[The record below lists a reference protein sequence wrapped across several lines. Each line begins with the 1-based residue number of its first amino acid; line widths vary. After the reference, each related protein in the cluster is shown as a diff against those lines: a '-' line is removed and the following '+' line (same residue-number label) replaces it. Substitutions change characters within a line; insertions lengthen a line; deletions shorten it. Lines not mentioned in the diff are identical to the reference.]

1 MKKIP
6 ALALAVLSAFI
17 FVISARAN
25 SPELELAQAHGLE
38 DWPNVE
44 ALEFTFQV
52 NREPPVVRH
61 WRWDVSGNQVTQTI
75 NGSSHTIQLDAFEGE
90 KDTKVHSQFINDKF
104 WLLFPFSI
112 VWSAPTVTDHG
123 KVEIEISGQM
133 VEVQKLTALWP
144 NEGGYTPGDAYD
156 LFIADDAEILGWTF
170 RRANAPEGKFF
181 AWKDE
186 VQLGML
192 RISQSRYLE
201 GSDEPLIELKDL
213 RLKVAGQTNWIEPTA
228 RD

>member
-1 MKKIP
+1 MIKIP
-6 ALALAVLSAFI
+6 AIAILSAFIAVLSAQ
-17 FVISARAN
+17 AA
-25 SPELELAQAHGLE
+25 SPKLELANAHGLQE
-38 DWPNVE
+38 WPNVE
-44 ALEFTFQV
+44 AIEFTFQV

-61 WRWDVSGNQVTQTI
+61 WRWDINEGQVTRTI
-75 NGSSHTIQLDAFEGE
+75 DGNSHTIQLNALEGE
-90 KDTKVHSQFINDKF
+90 KDTEAHSQFVNDKF

-123 KVEIEISGQM
+123 EVEIEISREI
-133 VEVQKLTALWP
+133 VKVQKLTALWP

-156 LFIADDAEILGWTF
+156 LFIAEDDEILGWAF

-186 VQLGML
+186 VKLGML

-213 RLKVAGQTNWIEPTA
+213 RLKIAGQTNWIEPA
-228 RD
+228 AQD